1 MSSHELIHRT
11 YAPRVNR
18 IRYAQCWEDADIL
31 VQALA
36 IQPGQTY
43 LSIASAGDNTL
54 ALLTQQPG
62 RVIAVDMNPA
72 QIAALELRVAAY
84 RTLRHAE
91 LLELLGVVP
100 SNQRVDLYARC
111 RRQLQPAART
121 FWDARTEQIAAGVAR
136 VGRFEQYLSLFRQ
149 WFLPLIHSPQ
159 QIARLL
165 EARSR
170 EEREQF
176 FERHWNTHRWRGLLR
191 LFSSRWL
198 LQRLGRDAA
207 FFTYAQERISQH
219 IEQRTRH
226 VLTALDPARN
236 PYVELLLT
244 GHQQRSLP
252 LALRPEQ
259 FEPIRANLHR
269 LEWHTAPLEQ
279 VLQQERAGSIHAF
292 NLSDVFEYLSPDST
306 RQMFGAIATA
316 AAPAARLA
324 YWNMVV
330 PRSGHG
336 LTFDSRRIVAL
347 PQQADALYQQDQV
360 PFYSRFVVE
369 QVQQEV
375 AA

>member
-11 YAPRVNR
+11 RNTG

-31 VQALA
+31 VQALD
-36 IQPGQTY
+36 IQPGQTC

-54 ALLTQQPG
+54 ALLTRQPG
-62 RVIAVDMNPA
+62 RVIAVDMNAA

-84 RTLRHAE
+84 RVLRHGE

-111 RRQLQPAART
+111 RRQLQPEARA
-121 FWDARTEQIAAGVAR
+121 FWDARTEQIAVGIAR
-136 VGRFEQYLSLFRQ
+136 VGRFEQYLNLFRQ
-149 WFLPLIHSPQ
+149 WFLPLVHSGEK
-159 QIARLL
+159 IARLL

-176 FERHWNTHRWRGLLR
+176 FEQEWNNHRWRGVLR
-191 LFSSRWL
+191 LLSARWL

-207 FFTYAQERISQH
+207 FFAYAQERISQH

-244 GHQQRSLP
+244 GEQRRSLP

-259 FEPIRANLHR
+259 FEPIRDNLHR

-279 VLQQERAGSIHAF
+279 VLQGERAGSIHAF
-292 NLSDVFEYLSPDST
+292 NLSDVFEYLSPAST
-306 RQMFGAIATA
+306 QQMLGTIAAA
-316 AAPAARLA
+316 AAPDARLA

-336 LTFDSRRIVAL
+336 LRFGSRQIVAL
-347 PQQADALYQQDQV
+347 PQQADALYAQDQV

-369 QVQQEV
+369 QVQEEV
-375 AA
+375 AV